1 MTNWTK
7 PSLNS
12 TYTAFISELKYRD
25 EVVGSLYSSD
35 VAVTN
40 LPANNSTDWGVR
52 SIRWNASGGYF
63 QRRNAANDNW
73 ERLEG
78 NSGTHKFVNLQ
89 ATNIT
94 GTGTISGDDITAS
107 DQLQAARINVTG
119 STKPS
124 NGMYL
129 GATNEVRFTTNSD
142 DRFTIE
148 SNGQCGIGTVN
159 PAQKLHV
166 VGTLRLENGSSGT
179 VFELGEGGTGNRSAE
194 MRFVGDTTR
203 TGSNA
208 GFKILRGSG
217 GANTTTE
224 LIHRGTGQF
233 ILEANEAAD
242 MLFKTTNATRM
253 IIDSGGAVCI
263 GTDTSP
269 DDRLHIKH
277 STNNAVY
284 IRVQN
289 NEGYARFGTNEN
301 DSFIDADRQRFRNRA
316 GSTTYLDIQ
325 SSLFDIKIAAKVNG
339 NLQVTGT
346 VTGTFSGNGASLTSI
361 PYSALTGT
369 PTIPSAVTNNNQLTN
384 GAGYTTYTA
393 NQSLNTSNSPTF
405 NNMTLNGQLEVN
417 ANDNSS
423 TIVMADGNNG
433 DRSIHNNANKIGFLT
448 QSGGDG
454 AYCDDS
460 GNWTAVGNVTAYSD
474 ERLKENIKTIPNA
487 LETVKKLRGV
497 SFNRKDFG
505 SKGIGVIAQEIEQV
519 LPEVVVEGEYKS
531 VSYGNIV
538 GLLIEAIK
546 ELEKKHKHGL

>member
-7 PSLNS
+7 PSLTS
-12 TYTAFISELKYRD
+12 TYTNFISELKYRD
-25 EVVGSLYSSD
+25 EVVGSLYSTD
-35 VAVTN
+35 ITVTG
-40 LPANNSTDWGVR
+40 LPADNSTDWGIR

-63 QRRNAANDNW
+63 QRRNSANNNW

-94 GTGTISGDDITAS
+94 GTGTVSGDDITAS

-119 STKPS
+119 STKPA

-129 GATNEVRFTTNSD
+129 GASNEIRLTTNSQ
-142 DRFTIE
+142 DRFTLE
-148 SNGQCGIGTVN
+148 SNGECGLGTVN

-166 VGTLRLENGSSGT
+166 VGNVRIENGSNASLI
-179 VFELGEGGTGNRSAE
+179 EIGEGGSGNRNAE
-194 MRFVGDTTR
+194 IRLVGDTTR
-203 TGSNA
+203 TGANC
-208 GFKILRGSG
+208 GLKIIRTSG
-217 GANTTTE
+217 GANASSE

-233 ILEANEAAD
+233 IFEANEAAD

-269 DDRLHIKH
+269 DDRLHIKQ
-277 STNNAVY
+277 STNSPVY
-284 IRVQN
+284 LRIQN
-289 NEGYARFGTNEN
+289 NDGYARFGTDAN

-316 GSTTYLDIQ
+316 GSTDYLDIQ

-405 NNMTLNGQLEVN
+405 NAMTLNGSLTVN

-423 TIVMADGNNG
+423 TIVMADGNQGN
-433 DRSIHNNANKIGFLT
+433 RSIHNNSNQIGFLK
-448 QSGGDG
+448 QDGNVG
-454 AYCDDS
+454 AYCDDN

-497 SFNRKDFG
+497 SFNRKDFTG
-505 SKGIGVIAQEIEQV
+505 KGIGVIAQEIEQV
-519 LPEVVVEGEYKS
+519 LPEVVVDGDYKS

-546 ELEKKHKHGL
+546 ELANK